1 MAIKFQALTVADTAL
16 GFTVP
21 SGVVPNKA
29 VISVETAAFR
39 IRLDGSAATA
49 TVGHLVNAGDQFEV
63 HGFEAI
69 AAASMIRDTG
79 TSAALSIH
87 YFDGNNYIKTNG
99 G

>member
-1 MAIKFQALTVADTAL
+1 MAIKFQNLTVSTTAV

-21 SGVVPNKA
+21 SGIVPNKA
-29 VISVETAAFR
+29 VLSIQDSGISV
-39 IRLDGSAATA
+39 RLDGTDATA
-49 TVGHLVNAGDQFEV
+49 ANGNYVQAGDQFEV

-69 AAASMIRDTG
+69 SAFTCIRASSTDAI
-79 TSAALSIH
+79 LNIH